1 MRLAARLTG
10 WRIDIRS
17 EAQMAE
23 QEAAAQ
29 AAAVAAAEPVGVA
42 VAAAAEAEAPAE
54 EAGTP
59 ETGIVSDLAPEEPKE
74 SSALSGEMASM
85 GVPALQEGGGAD
97 SSHSAQEG

>member
-29 AAAVAAAEPVGVA
+29 AAAAASRGEQAPAVEAPVEQAPEIGETAAPGLAE
-42 VAAAAEAEAPAE
+42 EAEAAAL
-54 EAGTP
+54 AG
-59 ETGIVSDLAPEEPKE
+59 EGVA
-74 SSALSGEMASM
+74 GV
-85 GVPALQEGGGAD
+85 GVPALKDSGTGGD
-97 SSHSAQEG
+97 SSSSAEAQQ